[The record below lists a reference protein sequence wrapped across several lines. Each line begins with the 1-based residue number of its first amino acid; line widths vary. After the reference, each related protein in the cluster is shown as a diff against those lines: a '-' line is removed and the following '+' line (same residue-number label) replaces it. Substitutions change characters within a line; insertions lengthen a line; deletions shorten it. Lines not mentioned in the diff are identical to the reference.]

1 MMSRRMLLV
10 KLGVL
15 TALIWGFF
23 FAAYYVML
31 ADVIFASCA
40 ATLCFIIFTMA
51 GLAIRP
57 LMQAFK
63 NARAERIAEEED
75 EV

>member
-1 MMSRRMLLV
+1 MMSRKVMLV
-10 KLGVL
+10 KLAVL

-31 ADVIFASCA
+31 ADVIFASGA
-40 ATLCFIIFTMA
+40 ATLCFIIFTLA
-51 GLAIRP
+51 GLAIKP

-63 NARAERIAEEED
+63 DARAERLEEEED